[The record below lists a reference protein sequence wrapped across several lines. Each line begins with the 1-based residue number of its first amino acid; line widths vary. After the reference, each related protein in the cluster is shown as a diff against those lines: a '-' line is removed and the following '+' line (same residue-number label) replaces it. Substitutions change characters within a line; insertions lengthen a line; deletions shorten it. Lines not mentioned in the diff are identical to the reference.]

1 MEGNMVTKEYIARAA
16 MEAYRKKGTAIAR
29 AALKA
34 LGIKAPPMSAPPE
47 GTTVSYESYTEIR
60 ECFANNG
67 SPLSGL
73 IKAPSY
79 GVRL

>member
-47 GTTVSYESYTEIR
+47 GTIVSYESYTEIR
-60 ECFANNG
+60 ECFANHG
-67 SPLSGL
+67 TPLSGL